1 MSSSAP
7 IGVFDSG
14 IGGTTVVKELMAS
27 LPNEKIIYFGDTA
40 RVPYGN
46 KSAGT
51 VIMYSRQIVR
61 FLFEKKVKAI
71 VIACNTASALALDA
85 LKSEIEVPIIGVVKP
100 GAKAAAEVTKSN
112 KIGVIGTRATINSGI
127 YKEFLHK
134 TNPNIEVFGKACPL
148 FVPLVEEGWIS
159 DDITRQVI
167 HRYLDDLLEKGID
180 ALVLG
185 CTHYPL
191 LAEEI
196 RKVAGDGIKLVNP
209 AYECAREFRYV
220 LEENDLLCR
229 EDQKP
234 EHEFYVSDG
243 PKAFAELAESFLGEG
258 IIKRANVKVHN
269 FEYEDSDLKTYEIKR
284 RG

>member
-14 IGGTTVVKELMAS
+14 IGGTTVVKELMKS
-27 LPNEKIIYFGDTA
+27 LPNERIIYFGDTA

-61 FLFEKKVKAI
+61 FLLEKKVKAI
-71 VIACNTASALALDA
+71 VIACNSASALALDA
-85 LKSEIEVPIIGVVKP
+85 LKNELEVPIIGVVKP

-112 KIGVIGTRATINSGI
+112 KIGVIATRATINSGI
-127 YKEFLHK
+127 YEDFLHK
-134 TNPNIEVFGKACPL
+134 TDPKIQVFKKACPL

-167 HRYLDDLLEKGID
+167 HRYLDDLIEKEID

-191 LAEEI
+191 LADEI
-196 RKVAGDGIKLVNP
+196 AKVTGDGITLVNP
-209 AYECAREFRYV
+209 AFECAREFRYL
-220 LEENDLLCR
+220 LEENDLLC
-229 EDQKP
+229 EIKQEE

-243 PKAFAELAESFLGEG
+243 PKAFAELADSFLGEG
-258 IIKRANVKVHN
+258 IVKRANVNVHS
-269 FEYEDSDLKTYEIKR
+269 FENDDELLKTYQIKR

>member
-61 FLFEKKVKAI
+61 FLLEKKVKAI

-85 LKSEIEVPIIGVVKP
+85 LKIELEVPIIGVVKP
-100 GAKAAAEVTKSN
+100 GAKAAAEVTKAN
-112 KIGVIGTRATINSGI
+112 KIGVIATRATINSGI
-127 YKEFLHK
+127 YEEFLHK
-134 TNPNIEVFGKACPL
+134 TDPMIKVFMKACPL
-148 FVPLVEEGWIS
+148 FVPLVEEGWID

-167 HRYLDDLLEKGID
+167 HRYLDELIEKEID

-191 LAEEI
+191 LADEI
-196 RKVAGDGIKLVNP
+196 KKVTGDGITLVNP
-209 AYECAREFRYV
+209 AFECAREFRYL
-220 LEENDLLCR
+220 LEENDLLCQENR
-229 EDQKP
+229 VP

-243 PKAFAELAESFLGEG
+243 PKAFAELADSFLGEG
-258 IIKRANVKVHN
+258 IVKRANVKVHN
-269 FEYEDSDLKTYEIKR
+269 FENDDSFLRTYEIKR